1 MIKITI
7 EKEGELIYAIEAMGH
22 SGYSEA
28 GSDIICA
35 AVSTLTQNC
44 EKGLKE
50 MLKINTKFIIDEAKP
65 YLSVRLPLDLS
76 EQQIHDSQI
85 ILKSTYLGLKDL
97 ADSYPKYISI
107 KEKRK

>member
-1 MIKITI
+1 MIKITVI
-7 EKEGELIYAIEAMGH
+7 FKGELIYAIEAMGH

-28 GSDIICA
+28 GSDIICS

-44 EKGLKE
+44 AMGLKE
-50 MLKINTKFIIDEAKP
+50 MLNINISYKIDETAP
-65 YLSVRLPLDLS
+65 YLYVALPDNLS
-76 EQQIHDSQI
+76 SSETHDSQI
-85 ILKSTYLGLKDL
+85 MLKSTYLGLKDL

>member
-1 MIKITI
+1 MINITI
-7 EKEGELIYAIEAMGH
+7 GFEGDLICSIQAKGH
-22 SGYSEA
+22 SGYAKS
-28 GSDIICA
+28 GSDIICS

-50 MLKINTKFIIDEAKP
+50 LLLINTKYVVDEKIP
-65 YLSVRLPLDLS
+65 YLSVVLPKDLT
-76 EQQIHDSQI
+76 EDQLHDAQI

-107 KEKRK
+107 KEKR

>member
-7 EKEGELIYAIEAMGH
+7 LTKGELIYAIEATGH

-28 GSDIICA
+28 GSDIICS

-44 EKGLKE
+44 AMGLKE
-50 MLKINTKFIIDEAKP
+50 MLNINILYTIEESKP
-65 YLSVRLPLDLS
+65 YLYVELPTDLS
-76 EQQIHDSQI
+76 ESKLHDSQI

>member
-7 EKEGELIYAIEAMGH
+7 FTNGELIYAIEATGH

-28 GSDIICA
+28 GSDIICS

-44 EKGLKE
+44 AMGLKD
-50 MLKINTKFIIDEAKP
+50 MLNINIKFKIDENVP
-65 YLSVRLPLDLS
+65 YLYVELPTDLS
-76 EQQIHDSQI
+76 NSNLHDSQI

>member
-7 EKEGELIYAIEAMGH
+7 AKKGELINTIEVAGH
-22 SGYSEA
+22 SGYADE

-50 MLKINTKFIIDEAKP
+50 MLKINTKFIIDENIP
-65 YLSVRLPLDLS
+65 HLSVSLPNDLS
-76 EQQIHDSQI
+76 EKDMKDAQI
-85 ILKSTYLGLKDL
+85 LMKSTYLGLKDL
-97 ADSYPKYISI
+97 ADSYPKYINI
-107 KEKRK
+107 KEK

>member
-1 MIKITI
+1 MIKITVTF
-7 EKEGELIYAIEAMGH
+7 KSELIYAIEVTGH

-28 GSDIICA
+28 GSDIICS

-44 EKGLKE
+44 EMGLKE
-50 MLKINTKFIIDEAKP
+50 MLKINTKFILDENKP
-65 YLSVRLPLDLS
+65 YLYVELPESLS
-76 EQQIHDSQI
+76 ESDLHDSQI